1 MTSPEPAGETAFYED
16 PKPLLLFLALGTLM
30 FGAGLM
36 GLVLMIGAGL
46 HDPLLWGLLA
56 FFMLLG
62 GGLLPVMAVRLRRR
76 AIPYL
81 VITPDGFRCPGL
93 IEASVPWTHVD
104 HAEVVGLYGN
114 VFTTLCLTRHGRL
127 PTRDGSRANVRVS
140 KRSRAVHIGGPA
152 PRDMDLGQ
160 YGASLAAAIDG
171 VRRQR

>member
-1 MTSPEPAGETAFYED
+1 MTSPELSGETAFYED

-30 FGAGLM
+30 FGAGLV

-56 FFMLLG
+56 FLVLLG

-81 VITPDGFRCPGL
+81 VIMPDGFRCPGL

-114 VFTTLCLTRHGRL
+114 VFGIR
-127 PTRDGSRANVRVS
+127 
-140 KRSRAVHIGGPA
+140 
-152 PRDMDLGQ
+152 
-160 YGASLAAAIDG
+160 
-171 VRRQR
+171 